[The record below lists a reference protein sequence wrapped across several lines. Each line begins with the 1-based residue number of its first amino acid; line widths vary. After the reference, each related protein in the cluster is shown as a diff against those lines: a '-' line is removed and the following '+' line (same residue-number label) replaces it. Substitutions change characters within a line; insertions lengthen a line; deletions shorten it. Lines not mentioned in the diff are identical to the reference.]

1 MNQSAAANL
10 QSLLQQARDATRAR
24 RFADA
29 AAAWRRLLETDA
41 NNVEALLGLA
51 QQALSAREAQ
61 AAIGFL
67 DRAAMTVPRDP
78 MVHLY
83 RALAF
88 KHSGDM
94 AQERDALVRSLESD
108 PYFYPALLHM
118 GMLLERQGK
127 RRQAAKVFRDVMKIM
142 PLQDQQNSSFREAV
156 AHAQRAI
163 QENQAELERHLESVV
178 ADLRGKHAGERLNRF
193 DESLQVLVGNRK
205 RYSPE
210 PAMFHFAQLPPL
222 QFYDEALFP
231 WMGKLES
238 QTEAIKAELLSVLA
252 ESREEFRPYVQHPPG
267 APVNQWFELN
277 HSSRWS
283 AYFLWKD
290 GARIDEHCIKCPNTV
305 AALEAVPLASTPNF
319 SPTAMFSTLEPRT
332 IIPPHVGET
341 NARLIVHLPLII
353 PPGCS
358 FRVGNETRSWRMGKA
373 FAFDDSVEHEA
384 RNDSDQLRVVLIFD
398 VWNPFLTSAEREFVS
413 AALNG
418 LRAYYHQDD

>member
-10 QSLLQQARDATRAR
+10 QLLLQQARDATRAR

-29 AAAWRRLLETDA
+29 AAAWRRLLEIDA

-94 AQERDALVRSLESD
+94 AQERDALVQSLESD

-127 RRQAAKVFRDVMKIM
+127 RRQSAKVFRDVMKIM
-142 PLQDQQNSSFREAV
+142 PLQDQQNPSFREAV

-210 PAMFHFAQLPPL
+210 PVMFHFAQLPPL

-231 WMGKLES
+231 WMGKLEL
-238 QTEAIKAELLSVLA
+238 QTEAIKAELLNVLA
-252 ESREEFRPYVQHPPG
+252 ESREEFRPYIQYPPG
-267 APVNQWFELN
+267 APVNQWVELN
-277 HSSRWS
+277 YSPRWS

-290 GARIDEHCIKCPNTV
+290 GARIEEHCNKCPNTV

-319 SPTAMFSTLEPRT
+319 SPTAMFSTLEPHT

-398 VWNPFLTSAEREFVS
+398 VWNPYLTAAEREFVS

-418 LRAYYHQDD
+418 LRAYYHQEA